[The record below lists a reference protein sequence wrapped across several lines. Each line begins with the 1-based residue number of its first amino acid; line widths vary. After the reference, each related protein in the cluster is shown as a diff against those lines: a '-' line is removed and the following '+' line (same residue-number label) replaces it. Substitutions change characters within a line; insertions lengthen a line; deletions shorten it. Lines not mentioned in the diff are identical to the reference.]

1 MPSLEKISKL
11 IFVLAFSFIAFSC
24 LAQSVSASYAVIDA
38 ETGRLLNGS
47 SPHVK
52 MPIASLTKMWTAL
65 VAIENADIDM
75 EVTVSNEAALAEGSS
90 IYLEAGEKVKLETL
104 LYGLMLRSGND
115 AAYAIAESVGGS
127 VEGFVD
133 LMNEKALFYGLEST
147 SFTNP
152 SGLHHEYHIST
163 AYDTALMLKYAM
175 DNEQFR
181 EIATTIT
188 YNSTDK
194 LVHGTN
200 WLNKHRLLREKVGAI
215 AGKTGFT
222 KVAGRTLA
230 TYFEKD
236 GKRVIVV
243 TLNEAND
250 WQLHQNLAEKAFNE
264 YKIVTIAD
272 KGTYRVNNTISV
284 NLAEPIRLLLN
295 ANEVDQL
302 KNILYLS
309 RKQSEFGIWHVFL
322 NNRSIY
328 TKKVELGT

>member
-1 MPSLEKISKL
+1 MKKLAKL
-11 IFVLAFSFIAFSC
+11 IFVYVFSFTAYFGVTQ
-24 LAQSVSASYAVIDA
+24 AASASYAVIDA
-38 ETGRLLNGS
+38 DTGRLLFGS

-65 VAIENADIDM
+65 VAIENADINM
-75 EVTVSNEAALAEGSS
+75 EVTVSNEAALTEGSS
-90 IYLEAGEKVKLETL
+90 IYLEPGEKVKLETL

-115 AAYAIAESVGGS
+115 AAFSIAESVGGS

-133 LMNEKALFYGLEST
+133 LMNEKALLYGLKST
-147 SFTNP
+147 YFTNP

-175 DNEQFR
+175 DNEHFR

-222 KVAGRTLA
+222 KVSGRTLA
-230 TYFEKD
+230 TYFEQD
-236 GKRVIVV
+236 GKSVIVV
-243 TLNEAND
+243 TLNESND
-250 WQLHQNLAEKAFNE
+250 WQVHKILAEKAFDE
-264 YKIVTIAD
+264 YKVVTIAD
-272 KGTYRVNNTISV
+272 KGMYRVNNTISV
-284 NLAEPIRLLLN
+284 NLVEPIRLLLTATEEKEIN
-295 ANEVDQL
+295 NV
-302 KNILYLS
+302 LYLS
-309 RKQSEFGIWHVFL
+309 RKQSDFGVWHVFL
-322 NNRSIY
+322 NNHSVF
-328 TKKVELGT
+328 TKKVELES